1 MLFPAR
7 HRGLA
12 AALAGIVFLLG
23 ALAAAAQSDVIADIR
38 WEGLRR
44 IPRDTM
50 NARILT
56 KKGDPYDVDGLKRD
70 LRAVWNTNFF
80 ENVSIEVE
88 DTPEGK
94 IVYFIVQERPL
105 IRRIEYDGLKSIPQ
119 SDLLEAFRE
128 LRVGLTVEMQYDPT
142 RIRRAEVVLKNLLS
156 QRGRHFANV
165 GHDIRRIPPNAV
177 ILTFLIDEGPKVKV
191 GKVSFQ
197 GNRRFSDKKLKRSMK
212 GSRPMGIPPF
222 FYFLSKTYNGRK
234 VQEDLERI
242 RELYQEHGYYRVIV
256 HPPDSRYRGTKPWLP
271 LRTMPWWFKPGKAVD
286 MRIVLDE
293 GARYR
298 MGELTILNATGD
310 VKDLF
315 FNASV
320 LHNGFPLQKGDI
332 FNVSKI
338 REALENYKKLY
349 SEFGFINMT
358 PLPGTDIDDDARV
371 IDITLEF
378 EENKQFFVHRIEF
391 MGNTTTR
398 DKVIRRQLLLDE
410 GSMFNSRLWE
420 LSVLRLNQLGFFEE
434 LKPENAEMQQNA
446 DQGTVDLTLKV
457 RERGKNSIG
466 LSGGAS
472 GTLGSFLGL
481 SYSTNNFL
489 GLGETLNFSFEFGD
503 RQRSFLFGFTEPYLF
518 DRPIQAGFTFFIR
531 RFEFDQ
537 ARETSL
543 LSGSTFQGVSSIRE
557 QLLNFTQNTTGFTLF
572 ASYPLKRQRFARIG
586 ITYGFDTSDVS
597 CATDACDN
605 LFQQLAFRSIGGR
618 DARDNIRSS
627 RITPSYLYNTT
638 NHPLFPTRGTSIF
651 ASTTLEGGPLGGNQ
665 KTFRP
670 AFEIKH
676 YRPINRGRN
685 TLAFRLL
692 GGYVTGFG
700 GRVPTPFS
708 RFFIGGEDTIRGFD
722 IRAVSPM
729 AFIPVRATTPIFFFD
744 PTQLDAN
751 GNPTLRFTTVEVL
764 SQTVT
769 FPGGDTQL
777 VGNFEYRIP
786 LFGPVT
792 IAPFL
797 DAGLNTILRPSQ
809 LRLNTEFVDDLNT
822 SFPNVSLGQQLRLVP
837 GTNAQIRTSSGL
849 EMVINLPVINAPFR
863 VYWAYNLTRLE
874 QAINIPAPVF
884 RVPEGVVVPP
894 GVFES
899 QISPALGATF
909 IERTVVISEPLRTFR
924 FTVSRTF

>member
-1 MLFPAR
+1 MSPAR

-12 AALAGIVFLLG
+12 AALAGIVFGLG

-56 KKGDPYDVDGLKRD
+56 KKGDPYDRAGLERD
-70 LRAVWNTNFF
+70 LRAVWNTKFF

-94 IVYFIVQERPL
+94 IVYFIVRERPL

-165 GHDIRRIPPNAV
+165 GHDLRRIPPNAV

-191 GKVSFQ
+191 GKIRFQ
-197 GNRRFSDKKLKRSMK
+197 GNRRFSDKKLRRTMK
-212 GSRPMGIPPF
+212 GSRPMGLPPF
-222 FYFLSKTYNGRK
+222 FYFLSKTYNATK
-234 VQEDLERI
+234 VQEDLERV
-242 RELYQEHGYYRVIV
+242 RELYQQHGYYRVIV
-256 HPPDSRYRGTKPWLP
+256 RPPESRYRGTKPWLP
-271 LRTMPWWFKPGKAVD
+271 LRTMPWWFKSGKAVD

-293 GARYR
+293 GPRYR

-315 FNASV
+315 FDV
-320 LHNGFPLQKGDI
+320 FLLRNGFPLHKGDL
-332 FNVSKI
+332 FNVTKI

-349 SEFGFINMT
+349 GQFGFINMT

-371 IDITLEF
+371 IDITLEI
-378 EENKQFFVHRIEF
+378 EENKQFFVHRIDF

-420 LSVLRLNQLGFFEE
+420 LSILRLNQLGFFEE
-434 LKPENAEMQQNA
+434 LRPENAEMQQNA
-446 DQGTVDLTLKV
+446 DKGTVDLTLKV

-472 GTLGSFLGL
+472 GTLGSFVGL

-503 RQRSFLFGFTEPYLF
+503 RTRSFLFGFTEPYLF
-518 DRPIQAGFTFFIR
+518 DRPIQAGFTFFVR
-531 RFEFDQ
+531 RFDFDQ
-537 ARETSL
+537 ARETTL
-543 LSGSTFQGVSSIRE
+543 LSGRTFGGASSIRE
-557 QLLNFTQNTTGFTLF
+557 QLLNFTQSTTGFSLF
-572 ASYPLKRQRFARIG
+572 ASYPLKRRRFARIG
-586 ITYGFDTSDVS
+586 ITYAFDTSDVS
-597 CATDACDN
+597 CSTDACDN

-627 RITPSYLYNTT
+627 RITPSYLFNTT
-638 NHPLFPTRGTSIF
+638 NHPVFPTQGTSIF
-651 ASTTLEGGPLGGNQ
+651 VSTTLEGGPLGGNQ

-670 AFEIKH
+670 AFEIRH
-676 YRPINRGRN
+676 YRPVNHRRN

-692 GGYVTGFG
+692 GGYITGFG

-722 IRAVSPM
+722 IRAISPM

-751 GNPTLRFTTVEVL
+751 GNPTLRFTTVEVF

-797 DAGLNTILRPSQ
+797 DAGLNTVLRSSQ
-809 LRLNTEFVDDLNT
+809 LRLNKQFVDDLNAA
-822 SFPNVSLGQQLRLVP
+822 FPNVSVGEQLRLVP

-849 EMVINLPVINAPFR
+849 EMVITLPVINAPFR
-863 VYWAYNLTRLE
+863 IYWAYNLTRLE
-874 QAINIPAPVF
+874 QQIRIPAPVF
-884 RVPEGVVVPP
+884 RVPEGVNVPP

-899 QISPALGATF
+899 QIGPALGATF
-909 IERTVVISEPLRTFR
+909 IERTVGVSEPLRTFR